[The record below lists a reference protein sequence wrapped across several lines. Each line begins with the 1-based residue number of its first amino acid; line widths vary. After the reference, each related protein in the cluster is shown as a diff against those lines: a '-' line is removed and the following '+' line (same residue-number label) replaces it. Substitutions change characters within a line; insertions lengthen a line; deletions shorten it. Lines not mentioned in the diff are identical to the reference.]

1 MNRARIVVI
10 GSSNTDLVV
19 QSERIPAPG
28 ETVLGGDLV
37 MTAGGK
43 GANQAVAA
51 ARLGAEV
58 LFVARVGQDSFG
70 DGAIASIS
78 SAGVI
83 TEYVRRDPDA
93 PSGVALIAVD
103 AKGQNSIVVAPGAH
117 ARLSPADIDLAA
129 PAFESDRKSV

>member
-1 MNRARIVVI
+1 MKRARIVVI

-19 QSERIPAPG
+19 QTERIPAPG

-58 LFVARVGQDSFG
+58 VFIARVGEDAFG
-70 DGAIASIS
+70 SSAIGAISA
-78 SAGVI
+78 AGVI
-83 TEYVRRDPDA
+83 TEYILRDPDA

-103 AKGQNSIVVAPGAH
+103 SNGQNSIVVAPGAN
-117 ARLSPADIDLAA
+117 AKLSPADIDSAL
-129 PAFESDRKSV
+129 PCIES